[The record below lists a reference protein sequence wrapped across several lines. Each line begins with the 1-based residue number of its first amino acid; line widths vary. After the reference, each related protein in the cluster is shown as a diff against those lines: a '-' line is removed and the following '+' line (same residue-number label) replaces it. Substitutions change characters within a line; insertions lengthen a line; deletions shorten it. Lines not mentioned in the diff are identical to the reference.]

1 MVVMESTYYH
11 MKSHTQHFSLYPYL
25 PHNQK
30 PVAKAL
36 VLNIHVKEGGV
47 WEQK

>member
-1 MVVMESTYYH
+1 
-11 MKSHTQHFSLYPYL
+11 MKSPRQQFSLYPYL

-30 PVAKAL
+30 SVAKAQ